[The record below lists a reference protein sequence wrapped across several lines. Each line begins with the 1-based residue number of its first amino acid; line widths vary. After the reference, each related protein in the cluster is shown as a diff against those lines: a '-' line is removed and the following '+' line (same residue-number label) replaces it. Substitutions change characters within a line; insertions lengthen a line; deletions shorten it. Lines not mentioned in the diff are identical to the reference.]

1 MINDIEYHLL
11 RPQRKLVVSSKDINM
26 SYPLENKLFFF
37 MVDESKGSAGGRGG
51 GSGHRKITRVMGFE
65 FSDIS
70 NINKVFDTNQDEI
83 IEKFEIPYSAVAM
96 DITLSDRKQFVV
108 QGIVDPFLVQ
118 DYWKIIASVKNLDN
132 INQI

>member
-83 IEKFEIPYSAVAM
+83 IEKFEIPYSAVAI
-96 DITLSDRKQFVV
+96 DIILSNGTSYVA
-108 QGIVDPFLVQ
+108 QGIVDPQLIE
-118 DYWKIIASVKNLDN
+118 DYWKIISHIQKADKQD
-132 INQI
+132 